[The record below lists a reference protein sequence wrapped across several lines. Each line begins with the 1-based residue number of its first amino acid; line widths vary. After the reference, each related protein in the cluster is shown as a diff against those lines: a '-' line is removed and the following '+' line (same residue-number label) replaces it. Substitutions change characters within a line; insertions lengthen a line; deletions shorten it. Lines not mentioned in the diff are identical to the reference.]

1 MDTVLSIRE
10 DPVRKVH
17 RAGISFVVFPRAQCW
32 VPSCIPC
39 TPHLSQTSSVNTTW
53 TIIFMLMIAKFICL
67 SRRVLLANRLH
78 PNCALSHAFT
88 MLTIGCQP
96 ISWCSITSPSS
107 TTAPARIYSCLL
119 RCDLLI
125 ELSKEHRCVV
135 RHCHVY
141 GQTNKQHMSVCFLP
155 PAQHCS
161 NQWTYLFPSLWN
173 FDPRIR
179 NIQDWPL

>member
-67 SRRVLLANRLH
+67 SSQVLLANQLH

-96 ISWCSITSPSS
+96 ISCCSITTKLSS
-107 TTAPARIYSCLL
+107 LFCTSVIDHNPRYNLFLFAQMWSTHRTQQRTSVRGSTLSCLW
-119 RCDLLI
+119 
-125 ELSKEHRCVV
+125 
-135 RHCHVY
+135 
-141 GQTNKQHMSVCFLP
+141 TNK
-155 PAQHCS
+155 
-161 NQWTYLFPSLWN
+161 
-173 FDPRIR
+173 
-179 NIQDWPL
+179 